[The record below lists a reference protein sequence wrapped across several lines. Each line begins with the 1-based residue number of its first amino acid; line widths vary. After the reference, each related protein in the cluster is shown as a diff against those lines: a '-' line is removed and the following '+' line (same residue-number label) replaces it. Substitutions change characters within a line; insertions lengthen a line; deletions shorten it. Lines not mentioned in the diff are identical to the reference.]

1 MSVVDYNSLLY
12 KVGEEIDW
20 QTKREQLLFIC
31 KDFLPDGCENDI
43 TDFISLLTKLKEENL
58 LGIDRLDVLKD
69 LLKGIEKWDLFRRV
83 QQFEII
89 RVEYKQLLEHISRV
103 LDECNQLERLISMCR
118 GNIARDKERDI
129 KDTSTLLTE
138 LEKQHNLGA
147 SRLNILKTMV
157 TEMEKPDLFRLIEEF
172 EKKRIQ
178 EDDVEEHRRRRRGK
192 LHFPTKCYPNGFLL
206 QFVSSMN
213 QAFTTCNRTQSIEF

>member
-1 MSVVDYNSLLY
+1 MSVVEYRYLLY
-12 KVGEEIDW
+12 DVSEEIDW
-20 QTKREQLLFIC
+20 QTKRKRLLYIF
-31 KDFLPDGCENDI
+31 KGFLPDICENDI
-43 TDFISLLTKLKEENL
+43 TDIISLLTKLEEENL

-69 LLKGIEKWDLFRRV
+69 LLKRIEKWDLFQRV
-83 QQFEII
+83 RQFEII
-89 RVEYKQLLEHISRV
+89 RVKYKQLLEQISRV

-129 KDTSTLLTE
+129 KDVSTLLTE
-138 LEKQHNLGA
+138 LEKQNNLGA

-178 EDDVEEHRRRRRGK
+178 EEDVERERKELEERRRRTQGK
-192 LHFPTKCYPNGFLL
+192 LNVALFVTVWKFHKPNSYYL
-206 QFVSSMN
+206 
-213 QAFTTCNRTQSIEF
+213 